1 MRGAEKRVDAMR
13 GARRAAMRESLRR
26 LRLGAGW
33 ARARVWGAAAAAGA
47 CVRVYTRSAK
57 RWSCLMADSSVRS
70 RWPLPSTSARAK
82 TDSASR
88 RSGQSPFTAASH
100 SRSFE
105 ATSLSGFIGLSAK
118 VASSAHSR
126 AASTCCLLPSGEERI
141 HCMTVDDLLGMSA
154 IAGANKQ
161 FVSRAWTGGRLCALL
176 L

>member
-1 MRGAEKRVDAMR
+1 MR
-13 GARRAAMRESLRR
+13 GARRAAMHESLRR

-47 CVRVYTRSAK
+47 CVRVYNITSSAK

-105 ATSLSGFIGLSAK
+105 ATSLSGFIGLSAR

-154 IAGANKQ
+154 MTANK
-161 FVSRAWTGGRLCALL
+161 FCLDGRPTALCTCNVVSGRVQ
-176 L
+176 